1 MIIIMK
7 NNFSEKDLN
16 EINLRLNESGL
27 KGQKIEGTR
36 GRCHRCG
43 VISRERKGNGIEVIA
58 EA

>member
-1 MIIIMK
+1 MK